1 MTRINTLS
9 QLATSKEPPP
19 SGVWRMAIGV
29 IGAAFGAASSPTRP
43 EPRVDR

>member
-9 QLATSKEPPP
+9 QLAAAKEPPP

-29 IGAAFGAASSPTRP
+29 LGAAFGAASSPKPAAR
-43 EPRVDR
+43 RIVR